1 MDAAGRF
8 CHEKGQ
14 LITAFMILMYATE
27 NKLSEIRFLIFFGV
41 TYVGE
46 WLHELLMSLKFNF
59 YEIKT
64 RK

>member
-1 MDAAGRF
+1 M
-8 CHEKGQ
+8 EEMYQ
-14 LITAFMILMYATE
+14 LLEPIE
-27 NKLSEIRFLIFFGV
+27 NKLSKIRFLIFFGV
-41 TYVGE
+41 TYIHE